1 MSIFSLL
8 KKAPSPA
15 GQAGDLSPE
24 GEVSLRDGEPPHL
37 SLRGRG
43 RREAAGEGALATFS
57 EKNCAIWNDI
67 QRALESK

>member
-1 MSIFSLL
+1 MIFSFL
-8 KKAPSPA
+8 KKAPSVV
-15 GQAGDLSPE
+15 GDLSHDEQAGTPQ
-24 GEVSLRDGEPPHL
+24 VAKRHL

-43 RREAAGEGALATFS
+43 RREAAGEGALPSFS